1 MARRNAHDA
10 GGDMKRL
17 LGFFGHLAALA
28 LVSAIAAYWAIRI
41 LTPPPASAPPPLAA
55 PPPREPD
62 PVLAARMFGLV
73 QIAQAPVASNVQVA
87 GVFAAGA
94 DSSAVL
100 IVDGKPARVYLL
112 GQEVAPGMTLA
123 AVRADGITLASAG
136 GSQELRIPPRPV
148 VSMGGAA
155 PAPAYTLD
163 GNTLSAPTVGP
174 TGTARPLPVPPP
186 NVPVNPPPQMT
197 QPGVRPPGRP
207 MVPGVQP
214 EPIPAPAVNPTVSQ

>member
-1 MARRNAHDA
+1 
-10 GGDMKRL
+10 MKRL

-28 LVSAIAAYWAIRI
+28 SVSAIAAYWAIRI

-123 AVRADGITLASAG
+123 AVSPDGVTLASG
-136 GSQELRIPPRPV
+136 GGRSHELRLPPRPV
-148 VSMGGAA
+148 VSMGEAA
-155 PAPAYTLD
+155 PTPAFKRE
-163 GNTLSAPTVGP
+163 GNTLSAPNLGP
-174 TGTARPLPVPPP
+174 AGAARPLPVPPP
-186 NVPVNPPPQMT
+186 PGVSANPSPPMT
-197 QPGVRPPGRP
+197 QPGVMPPGRS
-207 MVPGVQP
+207 MAPGVQP
-214 EPIPAPAVNPTVSQ
+214 EPIPAPAVNPAVSQ